1 MDGPTTSHKLSLNK
15 TTTTT
20 VGTIQPP
27 MKTKKNYR
35 VTTLFPEGDQFTLT
49 VETWGISWIPNESE
63 KQLRINCPKDYLQ
76 AEIIKIEKL

>member
-1 MDGPTTSHKLSLNK
+1 
-15 TTTTT
+15 
-20 VGTIQPP
+20 

-35 VTTLFPEGDQFTLT
+35 VTTLFPKGDQFIFA